1 MRRFA
6 ALLLA
11 SNGPGTL
18 LPWRFCCGQVLRRN
32 RLTANDKSWSG
43 TQMCCGAEDWSDF
56 TARWQAMGGRR
67 IKRNAGHER
76 VAIPAAVSICRAAL
90 WDALVE

>member
-1 MRRFA
+1 
-6 ALLLA
+6 
-11 SNGPGTL
+11 
-18 LPWRFCCGQVLRRN
+18 
-32 RLTANDKSWSG
+32 
-43 TQMCCGAEDWSDF
+43 MCCGAEDWSDF